1 MDTFNKTLL
10 VCWFAIFTTSM
21 GLSQLAPILPL
32 YIRSLGV
39 SEYESVAF
47 YSGLS
52 FGITSL
58 FMAAFSP
65 IWGALTLRFG
75 CKIMLL
81 RASFGM
87 AVLTLTLAFVQNVE
101 QIVIIRALTG
111 VISGFT
117 SSAIVYIALIS
128 PAQKAGASLATLST
142 ASVSGNLIGPLFGGV
157 FSDFIG
163 IRALFIVIAGLLFC
177 SFFTIYFFIHEQKGQ
192 IKEQIAEEKGFKN
205 NISLILILFCLTFII
220 QLGFTAVV
228 PIMTLFV
235 EQIHHNNSYI
245 ALWTGIVVAASG
257 LSNLI
262 FASKLGKI
270 ADKIGASKVL
280 ILALCFSGVIFYLQ
294 ALVQDIFTLI
304 ILRLLLGIGLGG
316 LLPCINALFKKNVS
330 TAKLGLVFGFNQS
343 AFSLGNFFGS
353 VGGGYLAGYF
363 SIEFVFIS
371 ACCVFVASAL
381 FFAFIERKTVFKI

>member
-10 VCWFAIFTTSM
+10 VCWFGIFTTSM

-192 IKEQIAEEKGFKN
+192 IKEQIAEEKGFKFFLRDAN
-205 NISLILILFCLTFII
+205 CVEKADAVMFI
-220 QLGFTAVV
+220 GTR
-228 PIMTLFV
+228 
-235 EQIHHNNSYI
+235 EQPQGLNCAYCGAATCDQRAAGTPCAINSIDVGI
-245 ALWTGIVVAASG
+245 ALG
-257 LSNLI
+257 
-262 FASKLGKI
+262 
-270 ADKIGASKVL
+270 
-280 ILALCFSGVIFYLQ
+280 
-294 ALVQDIFTLI
+294 
-304 ILRLLLGIGLGG
+304 
-316 LLPCINALFKKNVS
+316 
-330 TAKLGLVFGFNQS
+330 
-343 AFSLGNFFGS
+343 
-353 VGGGYLAGYF
+353 
-363 SIEFVFIS
+363 S
-371 ACCVFVASAL
+371 ACSKAADLRIDTRVVYSAGTAAQRL
-381 FFAFIERKTVFKI
+381 GVLGEAKQVLAILMSISSKNPFFDRPKPQ